1 VKVDALLPLED
12 LRTIPDD
19 SRQAEDLGFDGVA
32 VPETTH
38 NPFMALA
45 LAAEHTR
52 QIRLSTQIALAFV
65 RSPTTTA
72 YAAFDLQRLSGGR
85 LVLGLGSQTRW
96 QITRRF
102 GMPWSAPAE
111 RMHDYIRALHAVWQ
125 CWQAEA
131 PLDYVGPHYRLD
143 VMTPNHRPPPL
154 PAEVPLPPV
163 HLAAVGPRMCR
174 VAGDLCAGVRL
185 HPFATLAYVQRVALD
200 HVRRGTEAAGR
211 SLAELEVSG
220 GGMVATG
227 ATPEDLRREVEQVR
241 RMIAYYGSFPEYIGV
256 WELHGWQDTG
266 RRLQELATH
275 DRWPETPA
283 LVSDE
288 MVRTFAAV
296 GPYADIG
303 ERILERFGSFAAS
316 VSLPLPA
323 PEHGALLEPSLRL
336 LQTSRLPALG

>member
-19 SRQAEDLGFDGVA
+19 SRRAEDLGFDGIAVA
-32 VPETTH
+32 ETTH
-38 NPFMALA
+38 NPFIALA

-52 QIRLSTQIALAFV
+52 RVRLSTQIVLAFV

-125 CWQAEA
+125 CWQDEA
-131 PLDYVGPHYRLD
+131 PLDYAGPHYRLD

-163 HLAAVGPRMCR
+163 QLAAVGPRMCR
-174 VAGDLCAGVRL
+174 VAGELCAGVRL
-185 HPFATLAYVQRVALD
+185 HPFATEVYIQRVALG
-200 HVRRGTEAAGR
+200 HVRQGAEAAGR
-211 SLAELEVSG
+211 PLADLEVSG

-227 ATPEDLRREVEQVR
+227 ATAEDLQREVEHVR
-241 RMIAYYGSFPEYIGV
+241 RMIAYYGSFPEYVGV
-256 WELHGWQDTG
+256 WEQHDWQATA
-266 RRLQELATH
+266 RRLQALAAEN
-275 DRWPETPA
+275 RWSETPA
-283 LVSDE
+283 LVSDD

-296 GPYADIG
+296 GTYAEIG
-303 ERILERFGSFAAS
+303 ERILERFGSFASS

-323 PEHGALLEPSLRL
+323 REHAAQLEPSLRR
-336 LQTSRLPALG
+336 LQASRQPALV